1 MDQTSEL
8 LKALLMLWGESMKD
22 AGRIE
27 AVRNYF
33 NYCKDVRGYMN
44 YDDVSVIL
52 ALLGSNDSNETT
64 EEFNDT
70 EKETNETERKEEE
83 TE

>member
-27 AVRNYF
+27 AVRNYL
-33 NYCKDVRGYMN
+33 NYCKDVRGYMSH
-44 YDDVSVIL
+44 DDASVIL

-83 TE
+83 IE